1 MDKDMTFEL
10 LEELLDKIGTYPH
23 VSAENRVKL
32 LKFVGKQ
39 GKEAEEQLSSILNS
53 IDDLR
58 LYMKYL
64 LFDLEST
71 RRENSYFKKLLDEK
85 ES

>member
-1 MDKDMTFEL
+1 MTFEL
-10 LEELLDKIGTYPH
+10 LEELLDKIGSYPH
-23 VSAENRVKL
+23 MSVENKVKR
-32 LKFVGKQ
+32 LKFAGKQ
-39 GKEAEEQLSSILNS
+39 GKETKNQLFSVLNS

-58 LYMKYL
+58 LFMKYL

-71 RRENSYFKKLLDEK
+71 RRENNYFKKLLDEK